1 MKLDMA
7 AQNVQQ
13 FVGDSLT
20 EKLSFL
26 ENRFRNSN
34 RLKATN
40 LCDEHFVTQDL
51 ISSALLLKQLVGQ
64 LNVIIHAVGILTVI
78 PNILE
83 SDEIIEELSLGAG
96 NTGRKYDLETNKR
109 IAEFKFIQWRG
120 GAESIRQNSLFKD
133 FYELAEADTN
143 KRRILYLIGLDIPLI
158 FLNGRRDLESVM
170 SKNIKL
176 LRDFRKRYGEKFK
189 VVREYFHFRE
199 KRVELV
205 DLGNICQALCETTDN
220 NGIDQ

>member
-64 LNVIIHAVGILTVI
+64 INVIIHAVGILTVI

-83 SDEIIEELSLGAG
+83 SYEIIEELSLGAG

-143 KRRILYLIGLDIPLI
+143 KRRILYLIGLDIPLK

-176 LRDFRKRYGEKFK
+176 LRYFRKRYGKKFK

>member
-109 IAEFKFIQWRG
+109 IA
-120 GAESIRQNSLFKD
+120 
-133 FYELAEADTN
+133 
-143 KRRILYLIGLDIPLI
+143 
-158 FLNGRRDLESVM
+158 
-170 SKNIKL
+170 
-176 LRDFRKRYGEKFK
+176 
-189 VVREYFHFRE
+189 
-199 KRVELV
+199 
-205 DLGNICQALCETTDN
+205 
-220 NGIDQ
+220 